1 MVWLL
6 NISGKLKYFTGW
18 GMGEVVKVYV
28 RYALG
33 ETDYA
38 VKKLIILFI
47 LWCGYAVKC
56 VRAV

>member
-28 RYALG
+28 RYTLDESG
-33 ETDYA
+33 LCSEKVDNF
-38 VKKLIILFI
+38 ILFPPDS
-47 LWCGYAVKC
+47 
-56 VRAV
+56 